1 MQTYTV
7 ILPVKD
13 GSNYLESALKSI
25 IDQSYP
31 PHEIILVDDNSS
43 DNTVEIAH
51 SYGVRV
57 IKNKG
62 IGQAAALNTGIEL
75 CNSDLVSFLDHD
87 DTWTKDKQEKQILA
101 FNENQQLDYVTCQ
114 VINFENSGNQRN
126 MGNSRVLGACTFSL
140 NFLKTIGPFD
150 EQLKH
155 HAVIEW
161 WGRPGIP
168 KAISLDIK
176 EPLYMRLIHDSNLTV
191 KYKEDTRK
199 SLLEAVRLS
208 LINKR

>member
-1 MQTYTV
+1 MHTYTT

-13 GSNYLESALKSI
+13 GANYLELALKSI
-25 IDQSYP
+25 INQSHP
-31 PHEIILVDDNSS
+31 PKEIFLVDDNSS
-43 DNTVEIAH
+43 DNTVDIAN

-57 IKNKG
+57 IKNEG
-62 IGQAAALNTGIEL
+62 IGQAAALNTGIGL

-87 DTWTKDKQEKQILA
+87 DTWVKDKQEKQILA
-101 FNENQQLDYVTCQ
+101 FNENQKLDYVTCQ
-114 VINFENSGNQRN
+114 VINFESSGNQRN

-150 EQLKH
+150 EHLKH
-155 HAVIEW
+155 HAIIEW
-161 WGRPGIP
+161 WGRLGIP

-176 EPLYMRLIHDSNLTV
+176 EPLYMRLIHDSNSTI

-199 SLLEAVRLS
+199 SLLEAVRHS
-208 LINKR
+208 LKNKL